1 MRIPFNLIDVLPRE
15 VGSGKLVALAV
26 ELARLVPKMD
36 TRLPGATGPG
46 MKLAALITSPM
57 RVVGAGTGDGE
68 GVGGG
73 GAGDGGVGDGGV
85 GDGEG
90 VDTEIIPL
98 FPGVTFTA
106 LPPESAPI
114 GFDARIEAM
123 VVPVAI

>member
-15 VGSGKLVALAV
+15 VGSGKFVALAV

-36 TRLPGATGPG
+36 TRLPRATGPG

-57 RVVGAGTGDGE
+57 RIVGAGTGDGE

-73 GAGDGGVGDGGV
+73 GAGDGGVGE
-85 GDGEG
+85 GEG
-90 VDTEIIPL
+90 VYTEIIPL

-114 GFDARIEAM
+114 GFDA
-123 VVPVAI
+123 